1 MSEEQENRLVST
13 EGVDKLKMH
22 SPDLT
27 QENLA
32 KIQEI
37 FPGCVTEAA
46 GEDGKTR
53 LAVDF
58 DQLREEL
65 SDSIVEG
72 PQERYHLNWPGKREA
87 LIKANAPIA
96 KTFRPCT
103 EESVEFDTTRNL
115 FIEGDNLEALKL
127 LQETYLG
134 EVKLIYIDPPYNTG
148 KDFIY
153 KDNFSASKE
162 EFEKATGE
170 RDDEGG
176 RLVSNPE
183 TRGRYHSDWMSMM
196 YARLT
201 VAKRLL
207 KDEGIIMVSID
218 DYEQAALRKL
228 MDQVFGEKNFI
239 SQLVW
244 EKGRKNDAK
253 FFSVGHEYLLVFAK
267 NLTKL
272 REQKEVWREEKPGAR
287 DIWEE
292 FLRLRSIHGDDFK
305 AIEVDISQ
313 WYSDL
318 PKSHPAKKWARY
330 KRVDKHGPWRD
341 RDISWPGGDGPRYDV
356 IHPKTGQPC
365 AVPERGWI
373 YANSEEMQR
382 QIKLGLVEFRQDH
395 TEPPFRKAHIRP
407 IPEEA
412 EGNQVDSNDV
422 DAQEDGDDTEFAT
435 QVRGSYF
442 YKQSQVS
449 VKYLRKLMGAK
460 VFTNPKDHEEL
471 AKLIEYV
478 TPNDRDALIMDFFAG
493 SASTAE
499 AVFQANATYGT
510 NHRFIMVQLPES
522 LEEAEASTTGTAK
535 KTVQAAIKMMKKN
548 GRPLVLSEVTKER
561 VRKAGK
567 AATKGQC
574 ANGWAKDVGF
584 RVLKI
589 DSSNMADVFYTPDQ
603 TAQTDLLDLVDNI
616 KPDRT
621 PEDLLFQVLVD
632 WGVDLTLPIRCEKI
646 QGKTVFFVA
655 DTALMA
661 CFDNG
666 VTEDLVKELAG
677 HQPMRIVFKDTGF
690 ADDQT
695 KINVTQIF
703 KALSPSTEVKA
714 I

>member
-1 MSEEQENRLVST
+1 MDRP
-13 EGVDKLKMH
+13 KMH
-22 SPDLT
+22 SPNLT
-27 QENLA
+27 QDNIARIRDL
-32 KIQEI
+32 
-37 FPGCVTEAA
+37 FPGCVTEVK
-46 GEDGKTR
+46 GEDGSVK

-58 DQLREEL
+58 DQLRQEL
-65 SDSIVEG
+65 SESIVEG
-72 PQERYHLNWPGKREA
+72 LQERYRLDWPGKREA
-87 LIKANAPIA
+87 LVTANAPIT
-96 KTFRPCT
+96 KTLRPSR
-103 EESVEFDTTRNL
+103 EESVEFDTTQNL
-115 FIEGDNLEALKL
+115 FIEGDNLDVLKL

-153 KDNFSASKE
+153 KDNFFASKE
-162 EFEKATGE
+162 DYETESGA
-170 RDDEGG
+170 RDEQGS
-176 RLVSNPE
+176 RLVANPE

-207 KDEGIIMVSID
+207 KDDGLIMVSID
-218 DYEQAALRKL
+218 DYEQSALRKL

-239 SQLVW
+239 AQLVW

-267 NLTKL
+267 NVMQL
-272 REQKEVWREEKPGAR
+272 RERKEVWREEKPGAS

-292 FLRLRSIHGDDFK
+292 FLRLREIHGDDFK
-305 AIEVDISQ
+305 AIEADISQ

-318 PKSHPAKKWARY
+318 PKSHPAKKWSRY

-356 IHPKTGQPC
+356 PHPKTGQPC

-373 YANSEEMQR
+373 YASSDEMQR
-382 QIKLGLVEFRQDH
+382 QIKLGLVEFREDH

-407 IPEEA
+407 IPEET
-412 EGNQVDSNDV
+412 EVSDV
-422 DAQEDGDDTEFAT
+422 DAEDDNGEEEDDTGFAT

-449 VKYLRKLMGAK
+449 VKYLRNLMGAK

-499 AVFQANATYGT
+499 AVFKANASYGT

-548 GRPLVLSEVTKER
+548 GRPLVLSEVSKER
-561 VRKAGK
+561 VRKAG
-567 AATKGQC
+567 AAAVEGPC
-574 ANGWAKDVGF
+574 DPGWKNDVGF
-584 RVLKI
+584 RVLKL
-589 DSSNMADVFYTPDQ
+589 DTSNMKDVFYRPDELSQ
-603 TAQTDLLDLVDNI
+603 RDLLDTVDNV
-616 KPDRT
+616 KEGRT
-621 PEDLLFQVLVD
+621 AEDLLFQVLVD
-632 WGVDLTLPIRCEKI
+632 WGVDLTLPIRRETV
-646 QGKTVFFVA
+646 QGKTVFFV
-655 DTALMA
+655 DDNALVA
-661 CFDNG
+661 CFDHG
-666 VTEDLVKELAG
+666 VTEDLVKELAR
-677 HQPMRIVFKDTGF
+677 HEPLRVVFRDNGF
-690 ADDQT
+690 VSDAV
-695 KINVTQIF
+695 KINVEQIF
-703 KALSPSTEVKA
+703 CQLSPTTEVKA